1 MQTLVLRSMWMGTL
15 LIQMINNLHLKYV
28 KRDGLS
34 LRREV
39 EIYFQHFNT
48 FGSNRI
54 PRRGDLMRV
63 CVRVILFKITVKMSS
78 SSNLKNPGVF

>member
-1 MQTLVLRSMWMGTL
+1 MGTL
-15 LIQMINNLHLKYV
+15 MIQIISNLQVKYV

-54 PRRGDLMRV
+54 PRRAE
-63 CVRVILFKITVKMSS
+63 
-78 SSNLKNPGVF
+78 NLLREFWRTLVSFEKLQRAQEK

>member
-1 MQTLVLRSMWMGTL
+1 MGTL
-15 LIQMINNLHLKYV
+15 MIQIISNLQVKYV

-48 FGSNRI
+48 FGSDRS